1 MHLSGSVAEDPV
13 TQAWGT
19 FDAVA
24 MPSKSRG
31 ASRWKR
37 YLREL
42 EDLPDEMPGLEQAL
56 ANARRWC
63 KQKEGEEA
71 NEE

>member
-1 MHLSGSVAEDPV
+1 MRLSVSVAADSV
-13 TQAWGT
+13 TQAWGM
-19 FDAVA
+19 FDAVQ
-24 MPSKSRG
+24 MPSKSRD
-31 ASRWKR
+31 ANRWKQ

-42 EDLPDEMPGLEQAL
+42 EDLPEEMPGLEQAL

-63 KQKEGEEA
+63 KRKEEEEA